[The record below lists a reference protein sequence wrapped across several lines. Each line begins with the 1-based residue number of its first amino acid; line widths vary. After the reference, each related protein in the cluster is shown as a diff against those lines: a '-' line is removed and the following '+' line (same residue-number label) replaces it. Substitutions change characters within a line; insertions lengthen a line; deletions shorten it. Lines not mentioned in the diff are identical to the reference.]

1 MRNEIKRNKYAIA
14 YSLVILRYFSN
25 IVLYLTQIR
34 KYMGIV
40 GVVIF
45 RRKSIQCH
53 METLFT
59 AKGVAIQSSSFDF
72 FIQ

>member
-1 MRNEIKRNKYAIA
+1 MRNEIKRNKYKIA

-25 IVLYLTQIR
+25 IMLYIMQIR
-34 KYMGIV
+34 EYMGII

-45 RRKSIQCH
+45 RRKSVQCH

-59 AKGVAIQSSSFDF
+59 AKGVLIQSSFDF

>member
-1 MRNEIKRNKYAIA
+1 MRNEIKRNKYKIA

-25 IVLYLTQIR
+25 IMLYIMQIR
-34 KYMGIV
+34 EYMGIV

-45 RRKSIQCH
+45 RRKSVQCH

-59 AKGVAIQSSSFDF
+59 AKGVPIQSLFDF

>member
-1 MRNEIKRNKYAIA
+1 
-14 YSLVILRYFSN
+14 
-25 IVLYLTQIR
+25 
-34 KYMGIV
+34 MGIV

-45 RRKSIQCH
+45 RGKTVQCH

-59 AKGVAIQSSSFDF
+59 VKGVAIQSSSFDF